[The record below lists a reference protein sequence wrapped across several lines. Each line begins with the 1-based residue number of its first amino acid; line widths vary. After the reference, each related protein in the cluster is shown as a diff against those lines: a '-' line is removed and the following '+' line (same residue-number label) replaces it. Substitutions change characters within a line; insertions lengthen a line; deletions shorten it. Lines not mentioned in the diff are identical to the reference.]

1 MAAAPNLPPHSD
13 KTTVSGRP
21 SKALLHAAIVIVF
34 GILATSLAQTQLLA
48 IIPLRNLLKNELHV
62 DRSANAAFFF
72 WLTVPWFLK
81 PIFGIVTDA
90 FPLFGSRRRS
100 YILISTSLTVLAWFA
115 IIITPH
121 EYNKLLV
128 VCLAIN
134 TFMMMASTVVGG
146 YMVETAQAISGSGRL
161 SAIRMFVQ
169 QGSYII
175 SGPVAGFLAGIA
187 FGWTAAACGS
197 VMFLL
202 IPATIWFLHEKPSHV
217 DSQQLLVNAR
227 TQLGKIFTAGTMWAA
242 SGLLLL
248 FYIAPGLQTATFYKE
263 QNDLHLNTQAQGIL
277 QMLGGIGCVLATI
290 PYGFLCRRYNLR
302 KLLVGCLIMGTLAN
316 LIYLFYTSP
325 ERAQAINLLN
335 GFGYTLAELSLMDLA
350 VRATPAGSEGLGFAL
365 MMSVRNFALYGTDW
379 IGSRMLDTYHL
390 PFSTLV
396 LSNAATTVITIPLV
410 FLLPLYIVRR
420 KDAELVEE
428 AAMPKAAVE

>member
-1 MAAAPNLPPHSD
+1 MAA
-13 KTTVSGRP
+13 TVRTP
-21 SKALLHAAIVIVF
+21 EEAKKALFHAAIVIVA

-62 DRSANAAFFF
+62 DRAANAAFFF
-72 WLTVPWFLK
+72 WLTIPWFLK

-100 YILISTSLTVLAWFA
+100 YILITTMLTVTSWLA
-115 IIITPH
+115 IIVTPH
-121 EYNKLLV
+121 RYGALLLV
-128 VCLAIN
+128 CLLIN

-161 SAIRMFVQ
+161 SAVRMFVQ

-175 SGPVAGFLAGIA
+175 SGPVAGFLASIA
-187 FGWTAAACGS
+187 FGWTATACAS

-202 IPATIWFLHEKPSHV
+202 VPATIWFLHEQPSQV
-217 DSQQLLVNAR
+217 DSQLLLANAR
-227 TQLGKIFTAGTMWAA
+227 KQLVKIGNAGTMWAA
-242 SGLLLL
+242 SGLLAL
-248 FYIAPGLQTATFYKE
+248 FYIAPGLQTALFYKQ

-277 QMLGGIGCVLATI
+277 QMLGGIGCVVAAVV
-290 PYGFLCRRYNLR
+290 YGFLCRRFNLR
-302 KLLVGCLIMGTLAN
+302 QLLVACLVMGTLAN
-316 LIYLFYTSP
+316 LVYLFYSSAG
-325 ERAQAINLLN
+325 RAQMCETFN

-379 IGSRMLDTYHL
+379 IGSKLLDKYHL
-390 PFSTLV
+390 AFSSLV
-396 LSNAATTVITIPLV
+396 FSNAATTLITVPLV
-410 FLLPLYIVRR
+410 FLLPLYIVSR
-420 KDAELVEE
+420 KDAEL
-428 AAMPKAAVE
+428 AAQAPGPKNALE

>member
-1 MAAAPNLPPHSD
+1 MAA
-13 KTTVSGRP
+13 TVRTP
-21 SKALLHAAIVIVF
+21 QEAQKALFHAAVVIVA

-81 PIFGIVTDA
+81 PIFGIITDA

-100 YILISTSLTVLAWFA
+100 YILISTSLTVMSWLA
-115 IIITPH
+115 ILVTPH
-121 EYNKLLV
+121 RYGALLF
-128 VCLAIN
+128 VCLLIN

-175 SGPVAGFLAGIA
+175 SGPVAGLLASIA
-187 FGWTAAACGS
+187 FGWTATACAG

-202 IPATIWFLHEKPSHV
+202 VPATIWFLHEQPSRV
-217 DSQQLLVNAR
+217 DSRELLDNAR
-227 TQLGKIFTAGTMWAA
+227 KQLVKIGTAGTMWAA
-242 SGLLLL
+242 SGLLAL
-248 FYIAPGLQTATFYKE
+248 FYIAPGLQTALFYKQ
-263 QNDLHLNTQAQGIL
+263 QNDLHMNTQAQGIL
-277 QMLGGIGCVLATI
+277 QMLGGIGCVVAAVV
-290 PYGFLCRRYNLR
+290 YGFLCPRFNLR
-302 KLLVGCLIMGTLAN
+302 RLLVVCLIMGTMAN
-316 LIYLFYTSP
+316 LVYLLYSSP
-325 ERAQAINLLN
+325 GRAQVCETFN

-350 VRATPAGSEGLGFAL
+350 VRATPAGSEGMGFAL

-379 IGSRMLDTYHL
+379 LGSKMLDKYHL
-390 PFSTLV
+390 AFSTLV
-396 LSNAATTVITIPLV
+396 LSNAATTVITVPLV
-410 FLLPLYIVRR
+410 FLLPLYIVTR

-428 AAMPKAAVE
+428 TPGPKNAVD

>member
-1 MAAAPNLPPHSD
+1 MPDSAQTPRDAN
-13 KTTVSGRP
+13 
-21 SKALLHAAIVIVF
+21 KALLHASIVIIF

-72 WLTVPWFLK
+72 WLTFPWFLK

-115 IIITPH
+115 MIVTPH
-121 EYNKLLV
+121 EYGKLLFV
-128 VCLAIN
+128 ALVIN

-175 SGPVAGFLAGIA
+175 SGPVAGFLASIA

-197 VMFLL
+197 IMFLL
-202 IPATIWFLHEKPSHV
+202 IPATIWFLHEQPSHV
-217 DSQQLLVNAR
+217 DSQLLLDNAR
-227 TQLGKIFTAGTMWAA
+227 KQMGKIFTAGTMWAA
-242 SGLLLL
+242 SGLLGL
-248 FYIAPGLQTATFYKE
+248 FYIAPGIQTAVFYRQ
-263 QNDLHLNTQAQGIL
+263 QNDLHMNTQAQGIL
-277 QMLGGIGCVLATI
+277 QMLGGIGCVVAAVV
-290 PYGFLCRRYNLR
+290 YGFTCRRFNLR
-302 KLLVGCLIMGTLAN
+302 KLLVGCLFAGTLAN
-316 LIYLFYTSP
+316 LIYLFYSTP
-325 ERAQAINLLN
+325 ARAQAIETLN
-335 GFGYTLAELSLMDLA
+335 GFGYTLAELALMDLA
-350 VRATPAGSEGLGFAL
+350 VRATPRGSEGLGFAL

-379 IGSRMLDTYHL
+379 IGSKMLDKYHL
-390 PFSTLV
+390 AFSTLV
-396 LSNAATTVITIPLV
+396 LSNAATTAITIPLV

-428 AAMPKAAVE
+428 AAIPRAAVE